1 MYRRIREVVQLFVED
16 AWMLGLL
23 VTCALVARSP
33 VNWIARKSV
42 TTDPQRPSFD
52 VWTGRPAL
60 NRAVAGYLV
69 TMVMQC
75 SWRNTGDVNDIAT
88 AWQRR
93 RFADDRRRS
102 FDRGNLTPRSGDRG
116 RPELATNP
124 AICMSSLRA
133 CRSSVARGR
142 ACYFYID
149 VGLWSLVTPEWT
161 SQAHLRYADHTE
173 CRGLASP
180 AKHGRPHIGAKGV
193 SWPPGKIDE
202 KMKSENMQKRAVSMF
217 MLLFWEQSRQAGVET
232 ALCWP
237 NIYSHI
243 LQNAPFRSQIFK
255 IFFAS
260 GGKGALTAPFA
271 LLS

>member
-1 MYRRIREVVQLFVED
+1 MYRRIRKVVQLFVED

-193 SWPPGKIDE
+193 SWPPGKMDE
-202 KMKSENMQKRAVSMF
+202 KMKSENMQKRAVFYAYVIILRAIKASRCRDSA
-217 MLLFWEQSRQAGVET
+217 MLTTYLFTYTSECTIS
-232 ALCWP
+232 
-237 NIYSHI
+237 
-243 LQNAPFRSQIFK
+243 
-255 IFFAS
+255 
-260 GGKGALTAPFA
+260 
-271 LLS
+271 